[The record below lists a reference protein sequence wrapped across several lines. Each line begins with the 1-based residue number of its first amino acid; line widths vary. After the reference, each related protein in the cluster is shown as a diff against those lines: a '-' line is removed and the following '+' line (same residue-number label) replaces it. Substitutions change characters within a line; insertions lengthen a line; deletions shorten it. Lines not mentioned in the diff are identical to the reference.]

1 MSSED
6 TEHLTLYLLS
16 FVLGQKA
23 HWFRFPVLELR
34 ALGVGISCGRGL
46 MTISMAAWTE
56 AFILIL
62 GGTAL
67 VLIAG
72 FTSSVPSVLRKFS
85 LVIDV
90 VGYFFLKSTYAFK
103 SETLIICVK
112 RTNGHFFEILWQ
124 ENSFRVLSAL
134 STALLRCYNREL
146 CLVSHDLKC
155 LLILRNVD

>member
-1 MSSED
+1 MNS
-6 TEHLTLYLLS
+6 EHLTLYLLS

-23 HWFRFPVLELR
+23 HRFRFPVRELR
-34 ALGVGISCGRGL
+34 ALGVCISCGRGPV
-46 MTISMAAWTE
+46 TISMAAWTE

-67 VLIAG
+67 VLIAD

-103 SETLIICVK
+103 SKTLVIRVR
-112 RTNGHFFEILWQ
+112 RTNDHLFEILWQ
-124 ENSFRVLSAL
+124 ENSFRMLSAL

-146 CLVSHDLKC
+146 CLVAHDLKC
-155 LLILRNVD
+155 LLILRSVD